1 MTERDQPF
9 NQLICTACACE
20 KESLQRQRHLNQLIR
35 QLMTSGKLWRQAD
48 VPEADYQDILQK
60 SWVYLC
66 CNLCEAT
73 TAAMPYDP
81 QRSSILT
88 WINAY
93 IKMRILDYRL
103 EIGRMKQERV
113 AAKTLE
119 NGTVVDPIAMLPAP
133 AEAPPILQEILTW
146 LERDSAVLR
155 RVHLRDRP
163 DINCKALIL
172 RRLPPD
178 ETDWNRLA
186 QEFGVAESTLQGFY
200 RQKCLPRLREAGKQL
215 GYL

>member
-1 MTERDQPF
+1 MTEQDQPF
-9 NQLICTACACE
+9 NQLICAACACE
-20 KESLQRQRHLNQLIR
+20 KESLQRQRHLDQLIR
-35 QLMTSGKLWRQAD
+35 QLMASGKLWRQAD
-48 VPEADYQDILQK
+48 VPEADYQDILQR

-73 TAAMPYDP
+73 TAAMPYNP

-93 IKMRILDYRL
+93 IKMRVLDYRL
-103 EIGRMKQERV
+103 DIGRMKQERV
-113 AAKTLE
+113 AKKTLTD
-119 NGTVVDPIAMLPAP
+119 GTVVDPIAMLPAP
-133 AEAPPILQEILTW
+133 VEVPPILQEMLTW
-146 LERDSAVLR
+146 LERDSTVLR
-155 RVHLRDRP
+155 RVYLRDRP

-172 RRLPPD
+172 RRLPPN
-178 ETDWNRLA
+178 ETGWNQLA